1 MARETRILMGMPITV
16 EILGAAGDDIV
27 SSVFDHFAA
36 VDTRFSPFNPDSEV
50 SALNA
55 ARLTPA
61 EFSAELVEVLDLA
74 DRTGHE
80 TQGYFDMR
88 RPDGRF
94 DPSGIVKGWSIRN
107 AARRIAA
114 AGFVDF
120 YVEAGGD
127 IQTGGQGPKGEDWRI
142 GIRNPFDETQIIKVL
157 TPRGHGIATSGTYV
171 RGQHIRNPHRPD
183 AAIEDLVSLTV
194 IAPDVL
200 EADRFATAAF
210 AMGKDG
216 ILFIE
221 AMPQLEGYAV
231 DPQGIATQTSGF
243 GTYVTQ

>member
-1 MARETRILMGMPITV
+1 MARDTRILMGMPITV
-16 EILGAAGDDIV
+16 EILGALAEGMV
-27 SSVFDHFAA
+27 SAVFDHFAA
-36 VDTRFSPFNPDSEV
+36 VDARLSPFKPDSEV

-74 DRTGHE
+74 DRTKHE
-80 TQGYFDMR
+80 TRGYFDMR

-114 AGFVDF
+114 AGFRDF

-127 IQTGGQGPKGEDWRI
+127 IQTGGRDPEGGDWRI
-142 GIRNPFDETQIIKVL
+142 GIRNPFDETQIIKVV

-171 RGQHIRNPHRPD
+171 RGQHIHNPHRPHS
-183 AAIEDLVSLTV
+183 AVEDLVSLTV
-194 IAPDVL
+194 IGPDVL

-216 ILFIE
+216 IHFIE
-221 AMPQLEGYAV
+221 ATPGLEGYAV

-243 GTYVTQ
+243 GTYVIQ